1 MLLLPGSRNGR
12 AVGRLYGLKQRRTGK
27 KGDERPPLRESILA
41 IGSGGGYLRKCRRK
55 YENKDIRSRERPPV
69 PCEPA
74 VGRCGLL
81 ADPKVGP
88 HCVPGGGQRVRQ
100 VVQPALR
107 LQPLHCVPSHV
118 RPCGGKR
125 L

>member
-1 MLLLPGSRNGR
+1 M
-12 AVGRLYGLKQRRTGK
+12 
-27 KGDERPPLRESILA
+27 
-41 IGSGGGYLRKCRRK
+41 
-55 YENKDIRSRERPPV
+55 
-69 PCEPA
+69 
-74 VGRCGLL
+74 GRCGLL

-118 RPCGGKR
+118 RPSSQSEVLDFVVQVVAVHIEDDADVEDEEGHQQVGDVCG
-125 L
+125 